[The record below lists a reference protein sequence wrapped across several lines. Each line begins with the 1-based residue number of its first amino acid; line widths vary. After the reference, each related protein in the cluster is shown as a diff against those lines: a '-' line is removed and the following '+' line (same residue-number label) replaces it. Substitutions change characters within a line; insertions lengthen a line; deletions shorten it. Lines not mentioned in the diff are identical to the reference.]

1 MEVEY
6 ALVQNSLVTTWSEID
21 EPVLCWL
28 LERDVDP
35 EWKGSIQ
42 LTLRPQPEAV
52 VELGGLD
59 TAQID
64 AALLRLQD
72 HMLIAGHRS
81 EAIGYSRWS
90 RLRLR
95 AEGLILLGE
104 WPDLDRIA
112 SATGLQALLA
122 ALAEQAE
129 DAGQQGDLRRTVGA
143 IGRLGEAIVEDTM
156 ASVAADAI
164 GST

>member
-6 ALVQNSLVTTWSEID
+6 PLVQNSRVTTWSEID

-28 LERDVDP
+28 FERDADP
-35 EWKGSIQ
+35 EWKGRIQ
-42 LTLRPQPEAV
+42 LTLRPRPEAFA
-52 VELGGLD
+52 ELAGLD
-59 TAQID
+59 TVQGD
-64 AALLRLQD
+64 AALVRLQD

-81 EAIGYSRWS
+81 EAIGYSLWS

-129 DAGQQGDLRRTVGA
+129 DAEHQSTLRRTAGA
-143 IGRLGEAIVEDTM
+143 IGHLGEAIVEDTI

-164 GST
+164 GSA